1 MNRKDQYEKD
11 IKDWFIKRI
20 WTYQEKRTAIILNPQ
35 EKTLSSQII
44 SLIFDN
50 YQPQGANLDEFFE
63 HENHI
68 HPLEL
73 SGSENLNRLHGNINQ
88 TCLQS
93 VLNHGQHQL
102 VMYQM

>member
-1 MNRKDQYEKD
+1 MNLSRKTDCHYFEPPRKDTFKSNYKSD
-11 IKDWFIKRI
+11 
-20 WTYQEKRTAIILNPQ
+20 
-35 EKTLSSQII
+35 
-44 SLIFDN
+44 IFDN

-73 SGSENLNRLHGNINQ
+73 SGNENLNRLNGNINQ

-102 VMYQM
+102 VMYPM